1 MNLTLEQ
8 TKQMLPGNTN
18 VASWYT
24 ELVKYF
30 DKYEINTIN
39 RIAGFMAQA
48 AHESNN
54 FNVIEENLY
63 YGAKGLEK
71 TFSKYFSKAG
81 RNANDYA
88 MNPEKIAN
96 VVYASRMGNGNTA
109 SGDGYKFRGRGIIQ
123 LTGKNNYA
131 TFGSSINK
139 TADEVVDYLETIE
152 GAVESAC
159 WFWNYRNINA
169 AADSNNII
177 QMTKLVNGGTNGL
190 TERTNNY
197 NRNLKILQG
206 SSISPVTSIKSTSSS
221 NSRVILKRG
230 SIGPKVAELQEKLQL
245 KPDGIFGISTELHLK
260 SWQIKHGLTPDGIA
274 GPLTF
279 KALSI

>member
-48 AHESNN
+48 AHESND
-54 FNVIEENLY
+54 FNVIEENLHY
-63 YGAKGLEK
+63 SAKALEK

-81 RNANDYA
+81 RNASDYA
-88 MNPEKIAN
+88 MKPEKIAN

-206 SSISPVTSIKSTSSS
+206 SNFSSVASVKPTSSN
-221 NSRVILKRG
+221 NSRVMLKRG
-230 SIGPKVAELQEKLQL
+230 STGPEVAKLQTKLGL
-245 KPDGIFGISTELHLK
+245 KADGIFGISTELHLK
-260 SWQIKHGLTPDGIA
+260 LWQAKHNLIPDGIA

-279 KALSI
+279 KALEK